1 MLFTIGNRLSLAHS
15 SLLCVRESIRGLAGV
30 GYREREG
37 REREVDR
44 EKRREHISS
53 SLVLSVPERAFTQSM
68 IVSKDSKVWTCMTA
82 HVCV

>member
-1 MLFTIGNRLSLAHS
+1 MLFTIGNRLSLADS
-15 SLLCVRESIRGLAGV
+15 PLLCVRASGDLQELATEKERG
-30 GYREREG
+30 
-37 REREVDR
+37 EREVDR